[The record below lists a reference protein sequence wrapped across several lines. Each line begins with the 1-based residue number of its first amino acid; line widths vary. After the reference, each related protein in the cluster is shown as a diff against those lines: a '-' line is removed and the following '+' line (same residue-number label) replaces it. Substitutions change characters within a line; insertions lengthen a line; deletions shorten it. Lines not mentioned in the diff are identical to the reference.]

1 MRPTANAQAPRVN
14 DCVDAVCVLSVRSF
28 ADRIAFMRE
37 QLARHGIEFR
47 FVFEHDRDAMDP
59 ALLAATFGPCDLAP
73 AHRSLIL
80 KNIQVWRDAVAHGW
94 RRVLVLEDDALLGD
108 DFAPRLAEAMQA
120 ADRLEPGWL
129 VFLGGHDTKVPDSY
143 FLAAGPLVPLPIAT
157 NEGCVHDLAAMQRRL
172 HWLQTNKVTL
182 PADHLLR
189 RIDHECGTAQYW
201 LRHPV
206 VEQGSVVGLFDSV
219 LDSHRRKHSRFFN
232 ILRNRWNKFQ
242 RRRLREWRVRLAA
255 ALAPRRP

>member
-1 MRPTANAQAPRVN
+1 MKAGAAPSRVN
-14 DCVDAVCVLSVRSF
+14 ECVDAVCVLSVRSF
-28 ADRIAFMRE
+28 TDRIAFMRE

-59 ALLAATFGPCDLAP
+59 ALVAQTFGTADLLP
-73 AHRSLIL
+73 AHQSLVL
-80 KNIQVWRDAVAHGW
+80 KNIQVWRDAVARGW

-108 DFAPRLAEAMQA
+108 DFAPRLLEAMQA

-129 VFLGGHDTKVPDSY
+129 VFLGGHDTKVPEWY
-143 FLAAGPLVPLPIAT
+143 FLAPGPLVRLPIAT
-157 NEGCVHDLAAMQRRL
+157 NEGCVHDLTAMRRRL
-172 HWLQTNKVTL
+172 QWLQANKVTL

-189 RIDHECGTAQYW
+189 RIDQECGTAQYW
-201 LRHPV
+201 LRHPI

-219 LDSHRRKHSRFFN
+219 LDSHRRKHSRLFN

-242 RRRLREWRVRLAA
+242 RRHLREWRVRLTA
-255 ALAPRRP
+255 ALRGDRE